1 MRGSLR
7 HHGIAGADRAP
18 SRALASHELT
28 PVRIHRTLRQVR
40 FLLPRVVS
48 AIVALVLTAGGV
60 SLCAGWEATAD
71 ARMACCTKRSACAM
85 RRGTADSKATR
96 VTQAQADACCAT
108 ADRPE
113 STPSSTAIV
122 VHPPLVSVAALVVAL
137 ASTTTLEPEWGSA
150 TSPPGFRI
158 GVPRHLLL
166 SVFLI

>member
-1 MRGSLR
+1 MRPAK
-7 HHGIAGADRAP
+7 HD
-18 SRALASHELT
+18 LT
-28 PVRIHRTLRQVR
+28 PVRFRRTLRKVR
-40 FLLPRVVS
+40 LLLWRVVS

-60 SLCAGWEATAD
+60 RLCAGWEATSD

-85 RRGTADSKATR
+85 RRGAPDSKATR
-96 VTQAQADACCAT
+96 VTQAQADACCAA

-113 STPSSTAIV
+113 STPSSAAIV
-122 VHPPLVSVAALVVAL
+122 LHPPLVSVAALVVAL

-150 TSPPGFRI
+150 TSPPGFRT